1 MKGHTTIVGV
11 SAHFHDAACSLIRD
25 GKLLAAIEEE
35 RLTRIKHDPATPI
48 NAFKACLSHAGL
60 DVTDIDC
67 LAFYENTE
75 FGREPSKT
83 ANATSFGSQPATGAT
98 RLVKTLRN
106 RLGYEGEIRTFRHH
120 LSHAASAFYPSG
132 FNDAAVLTV
141 DGVGER
147 TTTAYWRAESKGLEL
162 LEEVQ
167 YPHSLGLLY
176 STFTAYLGFKV
187 NDDEY
192 KVMGLASYGKPTL
205 LGKLRQLISYDDE
218 ADFTLDM
225 RYFDYERHDRMYS
238 TALETLLGH
247 RARRAAEPL
256 EDFHAEVASSVQVL
270 LEEIL
275 LQKLQ
280 YLHKRVNCDRL
291 CLAGGVALNCVANG
305 RIHRE
310 TPFTQLFVQPAAS
323 DAGGS
328 LGAAALAHK
337 EIFPDV
343 PLDLKLRDAF
353 LGPSFKA
360 ETIRNLLRSTPI
372 PYREFAD
379 NQDALLEQT
388 ARYLAGGSVVSWF
401 QGRMEFGPRALGG
414 RSILADPR
422 ASNVADRINAVV
434 KQREKFRPFAPAVLY
449 DRANSFFAL
458 PYESPFMLET
468 CAVLPGVN
476 LPAIT
481 HIDGSARV
489 QTVDPTS
496 NHPFARLL
504 AAFARLTGCPV
515 LLNTSFNMNDE
526 PIVCTPADALTCF
539 LRSESDVLVLEN
551 FMVKRTEVP
560 PRLIEAVRR
569 SYLSKPPGVSEHVYT
584 LV

>member
-11 SAHFHDAACSLIRD
+11 SAHFHDAACSLIQD
-25 GKLLAAIEEE
+25 GKLVAAIEEE

-48 NAFKACLSHAGL
+48 NAFKACLNHAGL

-67 LAFYENTE
+67 LAFYENPEVRRVRSETNNVASV
-75 FGREPSKT
+75 GGQ
-83 ANATSFGSQPATGAT
+83 AATG
-98 RLVKTLRN
+98 RDKLVKILRN
-106 RLGYEGEIRTFRHH
+106 RFGYDGEIRTFRHH

-132 FNDAAVLTV
+132 FDDAAVLTV
-141 DGVGER
+141 DGVGEW
-147 TTTAYWRAESKGLEL
+147 TTTAYWRGGSQRLKL

-176 STFTAYLGFKV
+176 STFTGYLGFKV

-192 KVMGLASYGKPTL
+192 KVMGLAAYGKPTL
-205 LGKLRQLISYDDE
+205 AGKLRQLISCDDG
-218 ADFTLDM
+218 AHFALDM
-225 RYFDYERHDRMYS
+225 RYFDFERHDRMYS

-247 RARRAAEPL
+247 QARRADEPL
-256 EDFHAEVASSVQVL
+256 EDFHSDVASSVQVL

-275 LQKLQ
+275 LQKLR

-310 TPFTQLFVQPAAS
+310 TPFTQLFVQPAAN

-343 PLDLKLRDAF
+343 PLDVKFRDAF
-353 LGPSFKA
+353 LGPSYEA
-360 ETIRNLLRSTPI
+360 ESIRNLLQSTPI

-379 NQDALLEQT
+379 NIDELLEQT
-388 ARYLAGGSVVSWF
+388 ARYLAAGLVVSWF

-434 KQREKFRPFAPAVLY
+434 KQREKFRPFAPAVLF
-449 DRANSFFAL
+449 DRANAFFAL

-489 QTVDPTS
+489 QTVDPTGD
-496 NHPFARLL
+496 HPFAKLL

-526 PIVCTPADALTCF
+526 PIVCTPTDALTCF
-539 LRSESDVLVLEN
+539 LRSESDILVLET
-551 FMVKRTEVP
+551 FIIKRTEVP
-560 PRLIEAVRR
+560 LRLIEAVRR
-569 SYLSKPPGVSEHVYT
+569 TYLSRSPGVSEHVYT

>member
-25 GKLLAAIEEE
+25 GKLVAVIEEE

-48 NAFKACLSHAGL
+48 NAFKACLNHAGL

-67 LAFYENTE
+67 LAFYENSG
-75 FGREPSKT
+75 FKRGRSKT
-83 ANATSFGSQPATGAT
+83 DSVSAFGNQPTAGAAK
-98 RLVKTLRN
+98 LIKTLRN
-106 RLGYEGEIRTFRHH
+106 RFGYEGDIRTFGHH

-132 FNDAAVLTV
+132 FDDAAVLTV
-141 DGVGER
+141 DGVGEW
-147 TTTAYWRAESKGLEL
+147 TTTAYWRAESQGLKL
-162 LEEVQ
+162 LDEVQ
-167 YPHSLGLLY
+167 FPHSLGLLY

-192 KVMGLASYGKPTL
+192 KVMGLAAYGKPVL
-205 LGKLRQLISYDDE
+205 VGKLRQLISCDDQ
-218 ADFTLDM
+218 AHFTLDM
-225 RYFDYERHDRMYS
+225 RYFDYERHNQMYS
-238 TALETLLGH
+238 TALEALLGR
-247 RARRAAEPL
+247 RARRPDEPL
-256 EDFHAEVASSVQVL
+256 EDFHRDVASSVQVL
-270 LEEIL
+270 LEEVL
-275 LQKLQ
+275 LEKLQ
-280 YLHKRVNCDRL
+280 YLHKRVNCERL

-337 EIFPDV
+337 EVFPGV
-343 PLDLKLRDAF
+343 PLDLKLRDTF
-353 LGPSFKA
+353 FGPSYEA
-360 ETIRNLLRSTPI
+360 ATIRNLLQSTPI
-372 PYREFAD
+372 PYREFAE
-379 NQDALLEQT
+379 NKNELLEQT
-388 ARYLAGGSVVSWF
+388 ARYLAAGSVVSWF
-401 QGRMEFGPRALGG
+401 QGCMEFGPRALGG

-422 ASNVADRINAVV
+422 AFNVADRINAVV
-434 KQREKFRPFAPAVLY
+434 KHREKFRPFAPAVLS
-449 DRANSFFAL
+449 DRANAFFAL

-468 CAVLPGVN
+468 CAVRPGVN

-481 HIDGSARV
+481 HVDGSARV
-489 QTVDPTS
+489 QTVDPNS
-496 NHPFARLL
+496 DHPFAKLL
-504 AAFARLTGCPV
+504 VAFARLTDCPV

-539 LRSESDVLVLEN
+539 LRSDSDILVLEN
-551 FMVKRTEVP
+551 FMVRRTEVP
-560 PRLIEAVRR
+560 PRLIDVVRR
-569 SYLSKPPGVSEHVYT
+569 SYLSRPPGVSEHVYT